1 MTIRTWAAAFG
12 LALLVGAV
20 FVLQALLFA
29 RVEGADLDLPLLLAE
44 KLLPWLA
51 WAVLAPLL
59 LLLLRR
65 APIERGRAL
74 RGVLLHL
81 AAGPFV
87 AALKLLVT
95 SPAAALLIWGP
106 AGVSYADGLRWLIV
120 NRTAENVVI
129 YWLIVA
135 AYSAFAFAREGRGSE
150 AAPAAPPAG
159 PPASGAD
166 SGLVPLHT
174 AGRVVLVEPE
184 AIAWVEAAGNYL
196 DVHVEGVTH
205 RVRGPLTAFEAS
217 LPAGRF
223 LRIHRSRLVNVRRIR
238 EVHPW
243 FHGDFEVVLADGTR
257 LVTGRTYRADVR
269 RLVEGARA

>member
-1 MTIRTWAAAFG
+1 MTARTWAAAFG
-12 LALLVGAV
+12 VALLVGAL
-20 FVLQALLFA
+20 FVVQALLFA
-29 RVEGADLDLPLLLAE
+29 RVEGADFDLPLLLVE

-51 WAVLAPLL
+51 WALLAPLL
-59 LLLLRR
+59 LALFRR

-74 RGVLLHL
+74 RGVLLHV
-81 AAGPFV
+81 ATGPFV

-106 AGVSYADGLRWLIV
+106 AGVSYGEGLRWLSV

-129 YWLIVA
+129 YWLLVA
-135 AYSAFAFAREGRGSE
+135 AYAAVAFAREGRGS
-150 AAPAAPPAG
+150 AAAAGSPPAPPDG
-159 PPASGAD
+159 ID

-184 AIAWVEAAGNYL
+184 AIAWVEADGNYL

-205 RVRGPLTAFEAS
+205 RVRGPLTAFEAP

-238 EVHPW
+238 EIHPW

-257 LVTGRTYRADVR
+257 LVTGRTYRGDVR